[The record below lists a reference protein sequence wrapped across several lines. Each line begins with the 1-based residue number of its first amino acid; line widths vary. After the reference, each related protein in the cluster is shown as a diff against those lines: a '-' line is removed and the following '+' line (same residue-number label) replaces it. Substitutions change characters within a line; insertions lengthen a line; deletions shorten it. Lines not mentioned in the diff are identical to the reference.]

1 MSIRVGVR
9 TPDYPDEPF
18 QHRYSAMLSVEY
30 GISEVHEACKAP
42 LVGTAESGGKAREWD
57 V

>member
-1 MSIRVGVR
+1 
-9 TPDYPDEPF
+9 
-18 QHRYSAMLSVEY
+18 MLSVEY